1 MTGKRILC
9 LLLTLCMAL
18 SLAACGQSGGSAY
31 GVRTLVTLVEQ
42 EYSLAFRTNDPTADF
57 VMAAL
62 EVLSAEGKVDELA
75 TKWFG
80 SRIIYFERNA
90 NALNE
95 VEEEN
100 FPREFIIGADI
111 NSFPMAYVSNDS
123 FWGYDIELAMAVCDL
138 LGWDLKIQAIEKEN
152 VYVELSSG
160 NIDCAWGGIA
170 LNGLKADGDY
180 LEYGPY
186 VDNDI
191 VIATRNGNLLFNRL
205 MLRGKSMAMCST
217 PEALDA
223 LNTEPG
229 LARSLGQITRLAGG
243 TTECFQY
250 LFSGK
255 CDAILTDTTAI
266 AYMNCH

>member
-1 MTGKRILC
+1 MIGKKILC
-9 LLLTLCMAL
+9 LLLALCLSL
-18 SLAACGQSGGSAY
+18 SLAACGRSGGSAY

-42 EYSLAFRTNDPTADF
+42 EYSLAFRTNDPTEDF
-57 VMAAL
+57 VTAAL
-62 EVLSAEGKVDELA
+62 EVLSAEGKVDELSV
-75 TKWFG
+75 KWFG
-80 SRIIYFERNA
+80 TRLISFNRNA
-90 NALNE
+90 KALEE

-111 NSFPMAYVSNDS
+111 NSFPMAYIANDT

-170 LNGLKADGDY
+170 LNGLKDAGSFV
-180 LEYGPY
+180 EYGPY
-186 VDNDI
+186 VNNDI
-191 VIATRNGNLLFNRL
+191 VIATRNGNMLFNRL

-223 LNTEPG
+223 LNTQPS
-229 LARSLGQITRLAGG
+229 LSRSLGQITRLAGG

-250 LFSGK
+250 LYSGK